1 MSRTSDVSD
10 PGGPLWVGNL
20 PHPSIGGAT
29 CNAGSIEAVPENA
42 PVLAAV
48 EPARWDDLLRRAGV
62 RDVYYSRGF
71 VEASALLAG
80 GAPAFLH
87 RPGDAGDVLFP
98 CIVRRD
104 PADVVTPYGYGGPLG
119 TGAAPPLAE
128 FAEDYEAWC
137 RAQGIVTSFA
147 VFHPLL
153 RNADSAA
160 ASGFRRTALAGTVA
174 WPLAGDLLAGM
185 DKHHRRAVRRAQAAG
200 LEVTVDPEP
209 AGLTDFVAVY
219 ERTMRRSGASP
230 FYLFP
235 GAYWEALL
243 GTVPLVRVD
252 VRDGERLLA
261 SVLGMGEPPW
271 LHYHLGGT
279 ADAGRGAGASHLA
292 LYGLARWG
300 QEHGYETL
308 HLGGGVGGREDS
320 LMEFKL
326 RFAPTG
332 RAAVAIGKAVHDEA
346 RYEELT
352 GSPAIDW
359 DGFFPAYRSPR

>member
-1 MSRTSDVSD
+1 MTRTHDVSD

-20 PHPSIGGAT
+20 PHPSNGGP
-29 CNAGSIEAVPENA
+29 GSIVASIGAVPENA

-48 EPARWDDLLRRAGV
+48 EPARWDGLLRRAGV
-62 RDVYYSRGF
+62 RDVYYSRGL
-71 VEASALLAG
+71 VEASALLAEG
-80 GAPAFLH
+80 EPTLLH
-87 RPGDAGDVLFP
+87 RPGAAGDVLFP

-119 TGAAPPLAE
+119 AGAAPPLAE
-128 FAEDYEAWC
+128 FAAEYEAWC
-137 RAQGIVTSFA
+137 RERGIVTSFA

-153 RNADSAA
+153 GNADSPA
-160 ASGFRRTALAGTVA
+160 ASGFRRSALAGTVA

-185 DKHHRRAVRRAQAAG
+185 HKHHRRVVRGARAAG
-200 LEVTVDPEP
+200 LQVAVDPAPSDLAE
-209 AGLTDFVAVY
+209 FVAVY
-219 ERTMRRSGASP
+219 ERTMRRSGAAP
-230 FYLFP
+230 FYRFP

-243 GTVPLVRVD
+243 EGVPLVRVD
-252 VRDGERLLA
+252 VRDGGRLLA

-279 ADAGRGAGASHLA
+279 ADAGRAAGASHLA
-292 LYGLARWG
+292 LFELARWG

-320 LMEFKL
+320 LMEFKQ
-326 RFAPTG
+326 RFAPAG
-332 RAAVAIGKAVHDEA
+332 RAGVSIGRAVHDEA
-346 RYEELT
+346 RYLELAGT
-352 GSPAIDW
+352 AAIDW